1 MTLLEALGLSL
12 LLTEAIEL
20 PLLFLMGFRG
30 YELIIALLANI
41 VTNPAV
47 VFLNYLAISF
57 TSIPQWLVVLVL
69 EVSAVIIEALIYAK
83 ATDRRRPL
91 LDSLIANAVSYSIGL
106 IISLLM

>member
-1 MTLLEALGLSL
+1 MTIYGALALSL

-47 VFLNYLAISF
+47 VFLNHLALSF
-57 TSIPQWLVVLVL
+57 TSIPQWLVILVL
-69 EVSAVIIEALIYAK
+69 EASAVAIEALIYAK
-83 ATDRRRPL
+83 ATGRRRPL
-91 LDSLIANAVSYSIGL
+91 LDSLIANAVSYSIGF
-106 IISLLM
+106 IINAVF